1 MEDRETARA
10 PAVGSE
16 AFDQALTEMTALLGE
31 SLDHGQALQRI
42 ADLHAEVAAARG
54 EAEELNA
61 TLIRLLDLA
70 PQFGSGDSFETTAAA
85 IARAA
90 RDTFAAAT
98 GSVWLADGTLLEL
111 VARDPP
117 VDGFEPGRRIPID
130 DFPAFAGEFERG
142 RVTFL
147 PDVVAAF
154 PELAE
159 QCRRL
164 GIRALLRIP
173 LASGDEIDGLIVV
186 GFAAPQPEPSRAGMA
201 LAQRL
206 ADLAALTL
214 EDSRR
219 RQAQSEW
226 RQLHAQ
232 LEASLLPP
240 LPTVTRPVIRVSTR
254 YRAGEQR
261 MLLGGDFIDA
271 VERSDGSL
279 AAIIGDVAGHGPPAA
294 ALGATLRAAWRG
306 LALARVPLVEVVAAL
321 DELLRRERPEDALF
335 ATVCALQVDPGGDAC
350 ELVCAG
356 HPPPILY
363 DGNGPEELVA
373 PVNPPLGYGTTFA
386 PGRTWL
392 HTGASLLLY
401 TDGLVEGRAAP
412 GSPARFGVERLLQ
425 ALRLHELHPDGLDA
439 LLQLAEQANGGP
451 LADDT
456 ALLLLQRG

>member
-1 MEDRETARA
+1 VEQRETARS
-10 PAVGSE
+10 PAGGSA
-16 AFDQALTEMTALLGE
+16 AFDEALTEMNALLGE

-70 PQFGSGDSFETTAAA
+70 PQFGAEESFESSAAA
-85 IARAA
+85 IARVA

-98 GSVWLADGTLLEL
+98 GSVWLSDGVELEL

-117 VDGFEPGRRIPID
+117 ADGFEPGRRIEIAA
-130 DFPAFAGEFERG
+130 FPAFAGDFERA

-147 PDVVAAF
+147 PDLVATY
-154 PELAE
+154 PELAGSAA
-159 QCRRL
+159 RL
-164 GIRALLRIP
+164 GTRSLLRMP
-173 LASGDEIDGLIVV
+173 LSTGERVVGLIVV
-186 GFAAPQPEPSRAGMA
+186 GFAEPQPKPNRATMA

-214 EDSRR
+214 EDARR
-219 RQAQSEW
+219 RQAQTEW
-226 RQLHAQ
+226 RRLHAQ

-240 LPTVTRPVIRVSTR
+240 LPTVTRPAIRVATR

-271 VERSDGSL
+271 VERADGSL
-279 AAIIGDVAGHGPPAA
+279 AAIIGDVAGHGPSAA

-335 ATVCALQVDPGGDAC
+335 ATVCALQVDPGGNAC

-356 HPPPILY
+356 HPPPILV
-363 DGNGPEELVA
+363 DGHGPEELAA
-373 PVNPPLGYGTTFA
+373 PVNPPLGYGIAFA
-386 PGRTWL
+386 PGRTDL
-392 HTGASLLLY
+392 HAGASLLLY
-401 TDGLVEGRAAP
+401 TDGLIEGRAAP
-412 GSPARFGVERLLQ
+412 GSPARFGVDRLLQ
-425 ALRLHELHPDGLDA
+425 ALRELELQPDGLDA